1 MGDNMLDKKTKI
13 IIDKIKEMNGN
24 STDIAVHE
32 MTILNT
38 KVAYIFLESTSSD
51 DKISDFLGKSLSI
64 DARKEKSVF
73 DNVFDALQNTIPNSK
88 LKITKT
94 YEELFYYLASGFTCV
109 IVEGYDKAIVLETK
123 ANLDRSIDQ
132 ASSEPVLKGP
142 KDSFNENY
150 QTNIGLIRKR
160 IKDPNLWF
168 TETSVGRR
176 TKTKV
181 AIAYIKD
188 IVDEKR
194 VNRLKKKLEEIDID
208 GIIDSN
214 YIREL
219 LVSNQ
224 KSILPR
230 VISTERPDIVS
241 ISLLDGKIAILVEN
255 TPYVLLL
262 PTVFMDFFHSPE
274 DYYLKPLN
282 SSFTRILRILAFF
295 IAILV
300 PAFYVAVTT
309 FDMEVIPNLLLI
321 SFAIQ
326 RESVP
331 FPTIIEVLIMIISYE
346 MLKEADT
353 RKPQTMGASISIVGA
368 LILGDAAVSA
378 GIISPIVV
386 IIVSLSA
393 VSGMAFND
401 PDMINAIRTWRILFM
416 LSACF
421 FGLIGILVM
430 GVIFIAK
437 LSSMSVLDTPYLAPL
452 APFAGKDFIKTI
464 FRLPQPAIHKR
475 PLYLKD
481 KNVTRLGGEQ

>member
-1 MGDNMLDKKTKI
+1 MLDKKIQTI
-13 IIDKIKEMNGN
+13 IEKIKEMNGN
-24 STDIAVHE
+24 SADIAVHE
-32 MTILNT
+32 MLIQDT

-51 DKISDFLGKSLSI
+51 DKISEYLGKSLSI
-64 DARKEKSVF
+64 DARKETSIF
-73 DNVFDALQNTIPNSK
+73 DNLFETLKNTIPNSK

-94 YEELFYYLASGFTCV
+94 YEEFFYYLASGFTCV
-109 IVEGYDKAIVLETK
+109 IVDGYNKAIVLETK
-123 ANLDRSIDQ
+123 AGLDRGIEQS
-132 ASSEPVLKGP
+132 SSEPVLKGP

-150 QTNIGLIRKR
+150 QNNIGLIRKR
-160 IKDPNLWF
+160 IKDSNLWF
-168 TETSVGRR
+168 VETQVGRR

-181 AIAYIKD
+181 SIAYIKD
-188 IVDEKR
+188 IVDEKK
-194 VNRLKKKLEEIDID
+194 VKRLQKKLETIDID

-219 LVSNQ
+219 LVDKQ
-224 KSILPR
+224 TSILPR
-230 VISTERPDIVS
+230 VVSTERPDIVS
-241 ISLLDGKIAILVEN
+241 ISLLDGKIAVIVEN

-282 SSFTRILRILAFF
+282 ASFTRILRILAFL

-300 PAFYVAVTT
+300 PAFYIAVTT
-309 FDMEVIPNLLLI
+309 FDMEVIPNMLLI

-331 FPTIIEVLIMIISYE
+331 FPTIVEVLIMIIAYE

-386 IIVSLSA
+386 IIISLSA

-401 PDMINAIRTWRILFM
+401 PDMVNAIRTWRIIFM

-430 GVIFIAK
+430 GVIFITK

-452 APFAGKDFIKTI
+452 APFSFKDFMKTLI
-464 FRLPQPAIHKR
+464 RLPQPSIHRR

-481 KNVTRLGGEQ
+481 KDTTRLGGEQ